1 MVQNIMLEAI
11 RNVIESIPLAL
22 VGFIGPPAF
31 WARAAWASG
40 FLKTYRHGMSG
51 LLSVFAG
58 LLLAASFSYDNAAVP
73 ILLVA
78 AGVTMVV
85 MFLTMLWP
93 PKPQPPKRTVR

>member
-1 MVQNIMLEAI
+1 MLEAI
-11 RNVIESIPLAL
+11 RNVIDSIPLAL
-22 VGFIGPPAF
+22 VGFIAPPAF
-31 WARAAWASG
+31 WAQAAWASP

-58 LLLAASFSYDNAAVP
+58 VLLAASFSYDSPVIL

-78 AGVTMVV
+78 AGLTMVV

>member
-1 MVQNIMLEAI
+1 MVQNVMLEGI
-11 RNVIESIPLAL
+11 RNVIDSIPLAL
-22 VGFIGPPAF
+22 FGFIGPPAF
-31 WARAAWASG
+31 WAQAAWASP

-58 LLLAASFSYDNAAVP
+58 LLLAASFSYDSAAIP

-78 AGVTMVV
+78 TGVTMVV

-93 PKPQPPKRTVR
+93 PKSQPPKRMIR